1 MSIPP
6 PPPML
11 DFVSAGLLSADF
23 AASVFFAGLAIAWYA
38 DFDMILTLL
47 RVVHSIGLLFSPG
60 MEGLGPVGEFAIL
73 SRTSIPEIRWPKAV
87 ECPSRCGAF
96 PCTTKNCEPAEFGVA
111 VFAIERTTFTC
122 SCALN

>member
-23 AASVFFAGLAIAWYA
+23 AASVFLAGLAIAWYA

-47 RVVHSIGLLFSPG
+47 TVVHSIGLLFSPG
-60 MEGLGPVGEFAIL
+60 MEGLGPGGAFAIL
-73 SRTSIPEIRWPKAV
+73 SRTSRPELRWPEAV
-87 ECPSRCGAF
+87 ECPARCGAL
-96 PCTTKNCEPAEFGVA
+96 
-111 VFAIERTTFTC
+111 TC
-122 SCALN
+122 QT